1 MTRLKIKEIKL
12 MDKKDKEKKMLG
24 LKADLIKARANS
36 GKSNL
41 REIKKTIARILTVK
55 D

>member
-1 MTRLKIKEIKL
+1 MAKLKSKDIKL
-12 MDKKDKEKKMLG
+12 MNEKEKAKKVLE
-24 LKADLIKARANS
+24 LKADLIKARANA

-55 D
+55 A